1 MLRLTSTSFQI
12 IMIVFTILITVG
24 TLLLWNRV
32 RGPRPVKLLSRITLL
47 ISSYLLAAMA
57 VLVSINIAYGG
68 LIASWSDLADNLN
81 PSSSSAQ
88 AGRGPGWGGHGGG
101 GHGWGGP
108 GRGGPGRPGRGGQG
122 PGGSTPSSKP
132 STKAG

>member
-101 GHGWGGP
+101 GLGWG
-108 GRGGPGRPGRGGQG
+108 GRGGPGRPGRAGQG
-122 PGGSTPSSKP
+122 PGGSAPSPKP
-132 STKAG
+132 SAKAG

>member
-12 IMIVFTILITVG
+12 IMIVFTILLTVG

-68 LIASWSDLADNLN
+68 LIASWSDLAYKLN

-122 PGGSTPSSKP
+122 PSGSTPSSKP
-132 STKAG
+132 SAKAG